1 MSSREERGGP
11 HCDNANR
18 VVRCAPSSASPPGVE
33 LPSAVAPSS
42 LPLAVGN
49 SQGAM
54 RERAPLRV
62 ADALTQ
68 QEVGAEACW
77 WAFGSLESAGTR
89 MVLFSL
95 RVAGILRRPVAAAVA
110 GCPAVT
116 VPDPGQLA
124 ARVVVR

>member
-1 MSSREERGGP
+1 MSSSEERGGP

-18 VVRCAPSSASPPGVE
+18 VVRRGPSSASPPGVE
-33 LPSAVAPSS
+33 SPSAVAPSS

-54 RERAPLRV
+54 GERVPLRV

-68 QEVGAEACW
+68 QEVGAEACL

-89 MVLFSL
+89 VVLFSL
-95 RVAGILRRPVAAAVA
+95 RAAGILRRPAAAAVA
-110 GCPAVT
+110 GRPPVAET
-116 VPDPGQLA
+116 GPWSLHTSA
-124 ARVVVR
+124 VVR

>member
-1 MSSREERGGP
+1 
-11 HCDNANR
+11 
-18 VVRCAPSSASPPGVE
+18 
-33 LPSAVAPSS
+33 
-42 LPLAVGN
+42 
-49 SQGAM
+49 M
-54 RERAPLRV
+54 REGAPLRV

-95 RVAGILRRPVAAAVA
+95 RAASIWRRPVTAAVA
-110 GCPAVT
+110 GCPAVA
-116 VPDPGQLA
+116 VPDPGQFA